1 MKYILMK
8 YKALGKRMATHE
20 PIVIIQANKGGEQRV
35 LVYNRMPSVT
45 FQFGKNA

>member
-20 PIVIIQANKGGEQRV
+20 PIVIIQAKKGGEQRKGSC
-35 LVYNRMPSVT
+35 L
-45 FQFGKNA
+45 